1 MGATLAHVV
10 TSLGHG
16 LREAFFMFWI
26 TLWALLLGFI
36 LSGAVQSF
44 ASRRRLHETLGNH
57 RAPAVVRASGYGMVS
72 SSCSYAATAM
82 AKSLFA
88 KGADF
93 VSSMIFMFA
102 STNLVIELGIVLVV
116 LIGWQFALGEFVGG
130 IIMIG
135 LLALIGTALFTARS
149 VASARSTVEAGAA
162 KHQHDHDH
170 DHGESEGENGV
181 DVALPLPQRLRS
193 RDGWIDA
200 SSYTMADLTMLRRE
214 IVIGYLVAG
223 FLAALVPATAW
234 HALFIPGHGFLTT
247 VENVIVGPFIAMVS
261 CVCSIGNVPLAA
273 ALWSGG
279 ISFGGV
285 ISFLFADLLALP
297 ILFIYRT
304 LYGWRMALRMLLGF
318 WAVMSTA
325 GLLTEYLFRALH
337 IIPVHRPLVVNSDHL
352 AWNYTTVLNIIFLG
366 AFAVAVW
373 LSKQPRTGVA
383 HRLAT
388 DPVCGMQVERLHAPA
403 ISEVGGETFYFCS
416 DHCRNRYKD
425 AHAAIG

>member
-1 MGATLAHVV
+1 MMGATVAHVL

-102 STNLVIELGIVLVV
+102 STNLVVELGIVLIV

-149 VASARSTVEAGAA
+149 VAGARSTVEAGAA
-162 KHQHDHDH
+162 DHHH
-170 DHGESEGENGV
+170 DHGGAEAGNSV
-181 DVALPLPQRLRS
+181 DFDLPLPQRLRN

-234 HALFIPGHGFLTT
+234 HALFIPGHGLLTT
-247 VENVIVGPFIAMVS
+247 IENVIVGPFIAIVS

-325 GLLTEYLFRALH
+325 GLLTEYLFRALG
-337 IIPVHRPLVVNSDHL
+337 IIPTRRPLVVSSDHL
-352 AWNYTTVLNIIFLG
+352 AWNYTTFLNVIFLG
-366 AFAVAVW
+366 VFAVTVW
-373 LSKQPRTGVA
+373 LSKQPRSGATS
-383 HRLAT
+383 RLAT

-403 ISEVGGETFYFCS
+403 ITKVRGETVYFCS
-416 DHCRNRYKD
+416 DQCRNRYRNE
-425 AHAAIG
+425 HAAID